1 MQYNTFFLSFLIFH
15 SLYSS
20 NCAWCCKNFTH
31 PRLKIFAH
39 DQRERKYREKKL
51 NPLINSTRTMSAI
64 DSIRRQNVCVCVCEE
79 WMSREIDVENI
90 GKNIYCRM
98 NCVQRMRNHCSFKW
112 TQQQQQQQKPQ
123 WIIVFVYGECFVWE
137 SIAFRY
143 ITIFCAL
150 CIVHRLISSAFAS
163 SKVQRT
169 TTEQKAMFTHCNHS
183 LLIIDFSASH
193 HCFIFAVHTKT
204 C

>member
-64 DSIRRQNVCVCVCEE
+64 DSIRRQNVCVCVWRVNEQRNRC
-79 WMSREIDVENI
+79 
-90 GKNIYCRM
+90 GKYRKKYSLSNEL
-98 NCVQRMRNHCSFKW
+98 CSANE
-112 TQQQQQQQKPQ
+112 KPLLFQ
-123 WIIVFVYGECFVWE
+123 MD
-137 SIAFRY
+137 A
-143 ITIFCAL
+143 TTA
-150 CIVHRLISSAFAS
+150 
-163 SKVQRT
+163 T
-169 TTEQKAMFTHCNHS
+169 TTKTSMNYCLCLRWVFCMRVDCVPIYNHILCS
-183 LLIIDFSASH
+183 LYCSQINFLGF
-193 HCFIFAVHTKT
+193 CFK
-204 C
+204 